1 MCYNQKLCKHYVFT
15 IFCIFFSSNESRF
28 FFFSNLEL
36 RNDTQTFTR
45 QYLNFEMI
53 EKVLNTTFNMTKSFT
68 EILPLFQII
77 VNFLGLKLV
86 NHVLFVH
93 FWSAMHPV
101 VLLVIEMI
109 INDGTY
115 KMRSLKGVKIMSDW
129 KIIGLMFSREWH

>member
-1 MCYNQKLCKHYVFT
+1 
-15 IFCIFFSSNESRF
+15 
-28 FFFSNLEL
+28 
-36 RNDTQTFTR
+36 
-45 QYLNFEMI
+45 MI
-53 EKVLNTTFNMTKSFT
+53 EKVLNTTFIMTKSST

-115 KMRSLKGVKIMSDW
+115 KMRSLKGVKITSDW
-129 KIIGLMFSREWH
+129 KIIGLTLVSHELS